1 MRRWIAFV
9 LVLGFAVAV
18 AGALSRIPRALSRV
32 DAFRIREIRLEGNR
46 FLTSEEAAKALGI
59 SPTASVWDDL
69 DPFEERLAGHPLVE
83 RVRAKRRFPRTLVLE
98 VAETQPVAL
107 APSPTLVPVD
117 ASGRILP
124 IDPARHPLDLPII
137 GVEERGGEGGPSAA
151 ERRLLAE
158 EIAHLGEWDPE
169 LLARISEVALDRK
182 GDVWARLWLRERQG
196 EIWDLPVTV
205 RFHPNL
211 PSRRLEEGLRVLG
224 DAMTR
229 FEGAVVAGLDLRYED
244 QVVVRLE
251 RARGN

>member
-1 MRRWIAFV
+1 MRRWLAFV
-9 LVLGFAVAV
+9 LVLGFAAAA
-18 AGALSRIPRALSRV
+18 AGALSRIPEALSRV
-32 DAFRIREIRLEGNR
+32 HAFRIREIRLEGNR
-46 FLTSEEAAKALGI
+46 FITSEEAAKALGI

-69 DPFEERLAGHPLVE
+69 DPFEERLADHLLVE
-83 RVRAKRRFPRTLVLE
+83 RVKAKRRFPGTLVLE
-98 VAETQPVAL
+98 VEETQPVAL
-107 APSPTLVPVD
+107 VPNPTLEPVD

-124 IDPARHPLDLPII
+124 IDPALHRLDLPII
-137 GVEERGGEGGPSAA
+137 SVEERGGERGPSAA

-158 EIAHLGEWDPE
+158 EIHHLGEWDPE

-182 GDVWARLWLRERQG
+182 GDIWARLWRRDLQG

-211 PSRRLEEGLRVLG
+211 PSRRLQEGLRVLE
-224 DAMTR
+224 DAMAR

-251 RARGN
+251 RVRGN